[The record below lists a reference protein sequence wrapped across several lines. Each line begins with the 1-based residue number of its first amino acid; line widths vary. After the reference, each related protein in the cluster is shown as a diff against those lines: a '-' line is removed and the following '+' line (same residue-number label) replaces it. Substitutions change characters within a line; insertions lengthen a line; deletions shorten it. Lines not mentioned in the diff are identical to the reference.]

1 MKAGREELLAT
12 EDVGEKLADSLLD
25 YFAQPRHRKVI
36 EELKEAGLQFSENE
50 QEKEPVSSALAGKT
64 VMITGNFSV
73 SREEMKKYIESH
85 AGKVGSSVSGNTAY
99 LVAGEKSGSSKLQ
112 KAQKLGIPVVSEDE
126 FYKIV
131 ETEQHKSK

>member
-1 MKAGREELLAT
+1 
-12 EDVGEKLADSLLD
+12 
-25 YFAQPRHRKVI
+25 
-36 EELKEAGLQFSENE
+36 
-50 QEKEPVSSALAGKT
+50 
-64 VMITGNFSV
+64 MITGNFSV